1 LTEKRHAKSEAWKSF
16 REIQD
21 EATKEKTGAVLCVKC
36 HSVLSYT
43 GKKVELPLNRHSCKF
58 SAGQGNVEKH
68 LHPSSLFR
76 PVPQTVKDVVTE
88 ACVSLCCKDIRP
100 FDIVTGSGVVDC
112 SQSLVRIGSLHG
124 NLNVGLK
131 ICYHIL
137 VQFPVKHKRKLK
149 RCANHSSPVFS
160 H

>member
-1 LTEKRHAKSEAWKSF
+1 LVIFAITLNGYIYIYIPLKTNDKIKAKLKSGDYILTEKRYARSEAWKSF

-21 EATKEKTGAVLCVKC
+21 AATKEKTGAVLCVKC
-36 HSVLSYT
+36 HSVLSYA

-88 ACVSLCCKDIRP
+88 ACLIMLQGHQ
-100 FDIVTGSGVVDC
+100 T
-112 SQSLVRIGSLHG
+112 L
-124 NLNVGLK
+124 
-131 ICYHIL
+131 
-137 VQFPVKHKRKLK
+137 
-149 RCANHSSPVFS
+149 
-160 H
+160 